1 MSEPMNTIE
10 YEDIV
15 ERVDALCRR
24 AAYELPPDV
33 LDALEE
39 AREKEESPVGRSI
52 LDQCLENASIARD
65 ENLPICQDTGT
76 AVFFVEYGSDVHI
89 DGGTINEAISDGT
102 ARGYREGYLRKSIVE
117 DPVFSRDNTGDNTP
131 PIVHV
136 EAVPGSKLRIR
147 LAMKGGGSENMSAV
161 RMLEPSAGREGV
173 VRHVVETVIGAGG
186 NPCPPTIIGVGI
198 GGDLEKSAL
207 LAKKSLLRP
216 VGEPHPD
223 ANYADLER
231 DILGGINDSGV
242 GPQGLGGRITA
253 LAVHVEHF
261 PCHIASLPVAVNLN
275 CHAARHAS
283 TVIE

>member
-131 PIVHV
+131 PIVHL

-261 PCHIASLPVAVNLN
+261 PCHIASLPVAVNIN

>member
-1 MSEPMNTIE
+1 MNTIE

-131 PIVHV
+131 PIVHL

-261 PCHIASLPVAVNLN
+261 PCHIASLPVAVNIN